1 MVDVARSGNR
11 LRVALG
17 WYICISFLV
26 GGCGDSDNPGV
37 NDDRTGRAKI
47 LQQAALPG
55 VLVVGD
61 ETVTAEQV
69 IQAPIEQEGEVI
81 ALAEHFKPLAQ
92 TTDLAQ
98 FKEWARPQVEE
109 MVMTEVRS
117 ILLYR
122 KARLEAGD
130 QLDEAL
136 EKAAEQEWRKF
147 VLRFGGDEAKAE
159 EALRENGMDRKEFK
173 EQRKRMILTQS
184 YVSARMPGNRPI
196 THRELLDCYNRMK
209 DEFFRTPARLQF
221 QLIDI
226 QPAKLELNQAG
237 QDPFRQARELA
248 NELVKQLKAGED
260 FGKLAKQYSHGHRRE
275 FEGLWKPMQPDSLA
289 KPYDVL
295 AEAAEEIEPG
305 QIASPIETEGHVFIM
320 KLIESRPES
329 YKPFEEVQRELET
342 ETIRRRREQAFDEI
356 KADLAEQAELG
367 RMDEFVDY
375 CLERLYRLGR
385 QTPGNSMR

>member
-1 MVDVARSGNR
+1 MVNVERSCNR

-26 GGCGDSDNPGV
+26 GGCGDSDNSAV
-37 NDDRTGRAKI
+37 DDRPGRARI
-47 LQQAALPG
+47 LQQAARPG
-55 VLVVGD
+55 VLVIGE
-61 ETVTAEQV
+61 ETISAEEIVQTS
-69 IQAPIEQEGEVI
+69 IEQEDEVI
-81 ALAEHFKPLAQ
+81 TLVEHFKPLAEASE
-92 TTDLAQ
+92 LAQ

-109 MVMTEVRS
+109 MVMTEVRN

-122 KARLEAGD
+122 QAKLEAGD

-136 EKAAEQEWRKF
+136 EKAAEKEWRRF
-147 VLRFGGDEAKAE
+147 VMRFEGDEAKAE
-159 EALRENGMDRKEFK
+159 EALRESGLDRKSFK
-173 EQRKRMILTQS
+173 EKRKRMILTQS
-184 YVSARMPGNRPI
+184 YVSEKMPGNRPI

-209 DEFFRTPARLQF
+209 DESFRTPARLQF

-226 QPAKLELNQAG
+226 QPAKLELHQAD

-248 NELVKQLKAGED
+248 NELVEQLKAGED

-295 AEAAEEIEPG
+295 AETAEEIEPG
-305 QIASPIETEGHVFIM
+305 RIAGPIETQEHVFIM
-320 KLIESRPES
+320 KLIENRPES
-329 YKPFEEVQRELET
+329 YKPFEEVQRELEA
-342 ETIRRRREQAFDEI
+342 EIIRQRRRQAFDEI
-356 KADLAEQAELG
+356 MVNLAEQVELG

-375 CLERLYRLGR
+375 CLERLYELST
-385 QTPGNSMR
+385 Q

>member
-1 MVDVARSGNR
+1 MVDVERSCNR
-11 LRVALG
+11 LRVVFG
-17 WYICISFLV
+17 SYICISFLI
-26 GGCGDSDNPGV
+26 GGCGDSDNPAV
-37 NDDRTGRAKI
+37 DDDRAGRAKI

-69 IQAPIEQEGEVI
+69 IQAPIEQEDEVVT
-81 ALAEHFKPLAQ
+81 LVEHFKPLAQ
-92 TTDLAQ
+92 MGDLAQ
-98 FKEWARPQVEE
+98 FKEWTRPQVGE

-122 KARLEAGD
+122 QAKLEAGG

-136 EKAAEQEWRKF
+136 EKAAEKEWRKF

-159 EALRENGMDRKEFK
+159 EALKENGMDRKSFK

-209 DEFFRTPARLQF
+209 DESFRTPARLQF

-226 QPAKLELNQAG
+226 QPAKLELNQAD
-237 QDPFRQARELA
+237 QDQFEQARELA
-248 NELVKQLKAGED
+248 KELVEQLKAGED
-260 FGKLAKQYSHGHRRE
+260 FGRLAKQYSHGHRRE
-275 FEGLWKPMQPDSLA
+275 SDGLWKPMQPDSLA
-289 KPYDVL
+289 RPYDVL

-305 QIASPIETEGHVFIM
+305 QIAGPIETEGHVFIM
-320 KLIESRPES
+320 KLIENRPES

-342 ETIRRRREQAFDEI
+342 EIIRRRREQAFDEI

-375 CLERLYRLGR
+375 CVERLYRLSR
-385 QTPGNSMR
+385 Q